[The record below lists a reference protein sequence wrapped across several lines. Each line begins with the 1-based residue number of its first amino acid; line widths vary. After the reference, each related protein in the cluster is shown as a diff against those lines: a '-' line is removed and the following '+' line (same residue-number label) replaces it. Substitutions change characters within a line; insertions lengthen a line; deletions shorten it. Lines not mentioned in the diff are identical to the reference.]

1 MNPLIKIP
9 LISAACLLLWA
20 FYPASAQAHGFGE
33 RYDLPVPLWLYIVGA
48 GAAVAF
54 SFAVI
59 GLFLRAR
66 HGRATYP
73 RLNLLR
79 WRPFRGLVH
88 PAPVQLVR
96 LISVTIFVLLLAVG
110 FGGDQE
116 PTNNVAPTIIW
127 VIWWVGLAYVSAL
140 AGNLWAL
147 INPWTALFQWAELLY
162 QNLNPGRQFSLRRA
176 YPDALGVWPGLLLFF
191 AFAWAEMVYQDS
203 AVPVSL
209 ARMAV
214 VYSIITWA
222 GMFAFGK
229 DVWLRQGEAFSLV
242 FGFLARFA
250 PTELRVEA
258 PATCHQCEGRCV
270 DQDGLCVNCPEC
282 FRRAPAAQRQ
292 LNLRPFAV
300 GLLRHEVIAPSVVAL
315 VLLLLSTVTFDGFTA
330 TPLWADIHDNLYSTI
345 PSSSGIGTLGLF
357 AFPLLFTGVY
367 LIAAWLMATASG
379 ASPPVGDMA
388 RAFVYSLIP
397 IALAYHLAHFFSFLL
412 VQGQLLIPLASDP
425 FGAGWDLFGT
435 VDYRVNIAVV
445 NARIA
450 WFVAVAAI
458 VVGHIISV
466 YLAHVIALRTFQR
479 RAPALRS
486 QFPMLALMVGYTMLS
501 LWILAQPIVETGG

>member
-1 MNPLIKIP
+1 M
-9 LISAACLLLWA
+9 
-20 FYPASAQAHGFGE
+20 
-33 RYDLPVPLWLYIVGA
+33 
-48 GAAVAF
+48 
-54 SFAVI
+54 
-59 GLFLRAR
+59 
-66 HGRATYP
+66 
-73 RLNLLR
+73 
-79 WRPFRGLVH
+79 
-88 PAPVQLVR
+88 QLVR
-96 LISVTIFVLLLAVG
+96 LVSVAIFVLLLAVG

-140 AGNLWAL
+140 IGNLWAL
-147 INPWTALFQWAELLY
+147 INPWSALFQWADLLY
-162 QNLNPGRQFSLRRA
+162 QKLFPGRHFSLRRP

-191 AFAWAEMVYQDS
+191 AFAWAEIIYQDS
-203 AVPVSL
+203 PVPVML

-214 VYSIITWA
+214 VYSVVTWA
-222 GMFAFGK
+222 GMFMFGRN
-229 DVWLRQGEAFSLV
+229 VWLRHGEAFSLV
-242 FGFLARFA
+242 FGYLARFA
-250 PTELRVEA
+250 PTELRVE
-258 PATCHQCEGRCV
+258 PPDTCHQCGGRCV

-282 FRRAPAAQRQ
+282 FRRAPMAQRQ

-300 GLLRHEVIAPSVVAL
+300 GLLRHEVIGPSAVAL

-330 TPLWADIHDNLYSTI
+330 TPLWADIHDNFYSSI

-357 AFPLLFTGVY
+357 AFPLLFIGVY
-367 LIAAWLMATASG
+367 LIFAWLMATAAG
-379 ASPPVGDMA
+379 ASPPVGDVA

-435 VDYRVNIAVV
+435 VDYRVNIAIV

-458 VVGHIISV
+458 VIGHIISV
-466 YLAHVIALRTFQR
+466 YLAHVIALRTSR
-479 RAPALRS
+479 ERAPALRS

-501 LWILAQPIVETGG
+501 LWILAQPIVETGS